1 MKKTIETLAISISK
15 GHNFRGHHGKPP
27 GTNPIIEQESVECV
41 AGKGIV
47 GDRYFGFEE
56 DYKAQ
61 VTFFDQTVH
70 EKVLEEFGTGH
81 SANEYRRNVLLS
93 GVDLNTLIG
102 KRFAIGEVVF
112 EGTEECAPCHWLN
125 GAIAPGV
132 EDFLKGRGG
141 LRTKVLESGT
151 LKVGSGELALCE
163 DAAA

>member
-1 MKKTIETLAISISK
+1 MKEPIETLAICISK

-27 GTNPIIEQESVECV
+27 GTNPIIDQESAECV

-61 VTFFDQTVH
+61 VTFFDQAIH

-125 GAIAPGV
+125 GAVAPGV

-141 LRTKVLESGT
+141 LRSKVIKSGT
-151 LKVGSGELALCE
+151 LEVGPGEIEVLE
-163 DAAA
+163 EVS

>member
-102 KRFAIGEVVF
+102 KRFTIGEVVF

-163 DAAA
+163 DAA